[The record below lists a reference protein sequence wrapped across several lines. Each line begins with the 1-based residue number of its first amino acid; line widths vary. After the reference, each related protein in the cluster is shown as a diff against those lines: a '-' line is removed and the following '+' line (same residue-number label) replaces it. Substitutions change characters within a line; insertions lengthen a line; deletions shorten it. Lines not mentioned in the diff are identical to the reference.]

1 MVHRTIQEESK
12 LYRYFI
18 PALLVGL
25 LTLNVSVQAAKKP
38 ISKTKER
45 VTYKVTGDFDEVRDQ
60 LQAAIGGKGIKINNV
75 SYIGK
80 MLIRTGKD
88 LGFKKQIYTK
98 AQAFEFC
105 SATHSRFTMEAD
117 PHNIVF
123 CPYIISVYELANEK
137 GTVYMTYRRPAI
149 IGSRASKKS
158 LRGVEK
164 LIEDIAQEALS
175 WF

>member
-1 MVHRTIQEESK
+1 MK
-12 LYRYFI
+12 RYFI
-18 PALLVGL
+18 PTLLAGLLVFAA
-25 LTLNVSVQAAKKP
+25 SAQAAKP
-38 ISKTKER
+38 ITKTKER
-45 VTYKVTGDFDEVRDQ
+45 VTYKVKANFDEVRDQ
-60 LQAAIGGKGIKINNV
+60 LQTAIGSKGIKINNV

-105 SATHSRFTMEAD
+105 SATVSRFTMEAD

-123 CPYIISVYELANEK
+123 CPYIIAVYELANEK
-137 GTVYMTYRRPAI
+137 GMVYMTYRRPAI
-149 IGSRASKKS
+149 IGTKASRNS

-164 LIEDIAQEALS
+164 LMDDIAQEALS

>member
-1 MVHRTIQEESK
+1 LQRILIST
-12 LYRYFI
+12 
-18 PALLVGL
+18 LLTGL
-25 LTLNVSVQAAKKP
+25 LAFAASVQAAEPFYKDD
-38 ISKTKER
+38 IR
-45 VTYKVTGDFDEVRDQ
+45 VTYKVKANFKEVRDQ
-60 LQAAIGGKGIKINNV
+60 LETAIGSKGIKINNV

-88 LGFKKQIYTK
+88 LGFKKEIYTD

-105 SATHSRFTMEAD
+105 SATVSRFTMEAD

-137 GTVYMTYRRPAI
+137 GTVYMTYRRPTI
-149 IGSRASKKS
+149 IGSEASKKS
-158 LRGVEK
+158 LLDVEK
-164 LIEDIAQEALS
+164 LIDSIAQEALS

>member
-1 MVHRTIQEESK
+1 MLNK
-12 LYRYFI
+12 LLI
-18 PALLVGL
+18 TVI
-25 LTLNVSVQAAKKP
+25 SVFFLAAGAQAAMKP
-38 ISKTKER
+38 ETRTDVR
-45 VTYKVTGDFDEVRDQ
+45 VTYKVKAKFEEVRDQ
-60 LQAAIGGKGIKINNV
+60 LRSAITGKGIKINNV

-88 LGFKKQIYTK
+88 LGFKKEVFTQ

-105 SATHSRFTMEAD
+105 SATVSRATMEAD

-137 GTVYMTYRRPAI
+137 GSIYMSYRRPSI
-149 IGSRASKKS
+149 IGSDASKKS
-158 LRGVEK
+158 LQDVEK
-164 LIEDIAQEALS
+164 LMDEIAQEALS

>member
-1 MVHRTIQEESK
+1 MAGVLGI
-12 LYRYFI
+12 
-18 PALLVGL
+18 
-25 LTLNVSVQAAKKP
+25 VSNAQAAEPFYKDDV
-38 ISKTKER
+38 R
-45 VTYKVTGDFDEVRDQ
+45 VTYKVKANFKEVRDQ
-60 LQAAIGGKGIKINNV
+60 LETAIGSKGIKINNV

-88 LGFKKQIYTK
+88 LGFKKEIFTD

-105 SATHSRFTMEAD
+105 SATVSRFTMEAD

-137 GTVYMTYRRPAI
+137 GTVYMTYRRPTI
-149 IGSRASKKS
+149 IGSDASKKS
-158 LRGVEK
+158 LQDVEK
-164 LIEDIAQEALS
+164 LIDSIAQEALS